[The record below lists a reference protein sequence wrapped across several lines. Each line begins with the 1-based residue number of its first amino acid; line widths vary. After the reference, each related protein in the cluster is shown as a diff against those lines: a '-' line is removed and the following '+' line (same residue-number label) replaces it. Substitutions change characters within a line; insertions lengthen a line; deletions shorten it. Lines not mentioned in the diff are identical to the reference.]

1 MTKLRMVILGPAA
14 GCMLLLASGCYD
26 AAPPDGV
33 DQTAARSLEQE
44 VCVTSEDAEQLAD
57 QVLQLINLERAAV
70 ELPPVAVDTALEQMA
85 ADYACRMVAGGF
97 FAHRDPET
105 GAGLRERAAAA
116 NYAGYFVG
124 ENLAAGHRTA
134 AAVMKLWME
143 SPPHQRI
150 ILDRSWKEVGIAVRT
165 GGEYSIYWV
174 LEFGNPADF

>member
-1 MTKLRMVILGPAA
+1 MTKLRMVILGPSAA
-14 GCMLLLASGCYD
+14 CMLLLAAGCYD
-26 AAPPDGV
+26 AAPANGTDAV
-33 DQTAARSLEQE
+33 ARSIVARE
-44 VCVTSEDAEQLAD
+44 CVTPEDSEQLAD

-70 ELPPVAVDTALEQMA
+70 ELPPVAAEPTLEQLA
-85 ADYACRMVAGGF
+85 ADYACRMVAEGF

-105 GAGLRERAAAA
+105 GAGPGERAVAA

-134 AAVMKLWME
+134 AAVMKVWME
-143 SPPHQRI
+143 SPAHRRI
-150 ILDRSWKEVGIAVRT
+150 ILDRNWKEVGVAVRT